1 METHLLAITIKVKT
15 WTLKT
20 KKCGKNNEAQIP
32 KQVSANAASKKL
44 STIQSCDH
52 CHHCELT
59 ISCVNNQYL
68 EKKCLNYLNLNY
80 IYRQR
85 KVGVFIHLML
95 IKFKVQDF

>member
-1 METHLLAITIKVKT
+1 MTRHLANTHKVKIS
-15 WTLKT
+15 TLKT
-20 KKCGKNNEAQIP
+20 TKCGKNNEAQIP
-32 KQVSANAASKKL
+32 KQVSADATSKNT